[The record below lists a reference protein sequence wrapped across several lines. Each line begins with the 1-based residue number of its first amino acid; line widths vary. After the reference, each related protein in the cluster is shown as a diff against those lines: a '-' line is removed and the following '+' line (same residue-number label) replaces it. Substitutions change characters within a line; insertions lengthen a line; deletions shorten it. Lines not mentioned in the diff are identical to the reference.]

1 MVKNILVNLGFNNVV
16 VADKIVAVVSAGAAP
31 IRRLKEAA
39 RRTDRLIDA
48 TNGRRTRTV
57 VVTDSN
63 HIILSSAQP
72 ETITERMKR
81 KK

>member
-1 MVKNILVNLGFNNVV
+1 MKKILVNLGFNNVV
-16 VADKIVAVVSAGAAP
+16 VADRIVAVVSAGAAP

-57 VVTDSN
+57 VITDSN